1 MRLKLVGAIVA
12 GILLTALSAAPAS
25 AITNTITIGTVT
37 LTNRVLVEVPVTVVC
52 DPVPDATQS
61 FLGVLVRQASG
72 RAVATGT
79 AFETTFGTEPL
90 LFTCDGVTQNHLVA
104 DVLPDPGSPPFH
116 GGGAI
121 ALASFS
127 VGSFSTGDSGSTGYI
142 PVTIRG

>member
-1 MRLKLVGAIVA
+1 MRLKLVGAIVV

-72 RAVATGT
+72 QAIATGS
-79 AFETTFGTEPL
+79 AFTGSFGEPL
-90 LFTCDGVTQNHLVA
+90 LFTCDGVTQNHLVV
-104 DVLPDPGSPPFH
+104 DVLPDPNSPPFH

-121 ALASFS
+121 ALADFSVSSFS
-127 VGSFSTGDSGSTGYI
+127 ISESGNTGYI
-142 PVTIRG
+142 PVKIRG